1 MLVITPLFMWS
12 DIQKAY
18 HFVQKKMIS
27 KKAVQVRQV
36 PFFENVGLR
45 CIAWNRC
52 ISSLEDTL
60 LYHYAMSLFF
70 FFFALKNALS

>member
-1 MLVITPLFMWS
+1 MFMWS

-36 PFFENVGLR
+36 RIF
-45 CIAWNRC
+45 
-52 ISSLEDTL
+52 D
-60 LYHYAMSLFF
+60 
-70 FFFALKNALS
+70 LKNMG